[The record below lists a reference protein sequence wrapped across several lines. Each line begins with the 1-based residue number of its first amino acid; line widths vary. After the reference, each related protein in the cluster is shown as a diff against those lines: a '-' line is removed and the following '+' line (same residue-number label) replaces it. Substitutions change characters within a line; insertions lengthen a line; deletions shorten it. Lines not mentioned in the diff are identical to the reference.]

1 MINTN
6 LNDFK
11 NDKITNSDIE
21 KLVQIAHDNGIQAD
35 EDTLSAFIAMVHQNG
50 ADKESLSVV
59 ANEDD
64 ILNEL
69 DSVLIYRAQEDDL
82 TDEQVEYLVK
92 YVEKNA
98 RAELETQDN
107 VTLAQETIREAVSSY
122 HEHVNTSESPL
133 YVDIAMKLYDDFIRD
148 QVK

>member
-21 KLVQIAHDNGIQAD
+21 ELVQIAHDNGIQAD

-69 DSVLIYRAQEDDL
+69 DSVLSYRAQEDDL
-82 TDEQVEYLVK
+82 TDEQIEDLVK

-98 RAELETQDN
+98 RAELESQENVVLSQDI
-107 VTLAQETIREAVSSY
+107 VREAVISY
-122 HEHVNTSESPL
+122 YEHVNTSESPL
-133 YVDIAMKLYDDFIRD
+133 YVDIVMKLYDDFIRD

>member
-107 VTLAQETIREAVSSY
+107 VTLAQETIREAVISY